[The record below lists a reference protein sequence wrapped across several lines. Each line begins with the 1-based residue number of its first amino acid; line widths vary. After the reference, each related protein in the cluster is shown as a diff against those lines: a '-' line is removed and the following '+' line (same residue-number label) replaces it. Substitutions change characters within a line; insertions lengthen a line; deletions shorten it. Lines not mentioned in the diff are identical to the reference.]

1 MKTVLFLCVA
11 NSARSQMAQGLA
23 QHHFRDSI
31 KAQSAGSEPSGQVNP
46 LAVQVMAD
54 AGIDISAH
62 SSKSVDQYDLSKI
75 DLVITLCAEEVCP
88 AVSGT
93 FERLH
98 WPIDDPADLNTP
110 EAFIKARDLILQK
123 LDAEFKEN
131 R

>member
-23 QHHFRDSI
+23 QHHFKDSI

-54 AGIDISAH
+54 TGIDISAH

-88 AVSGT
+88 IVPDKV
-93 FERLH
+93 ERMH
-98 WPIDDPADLNTP
+98 WPVDDPARANTP
-110 EAFIKARDLILQK
+110 EAFSNARDLILKK
-123 LDAEFKEN
+123 LMVEFLG
-131 R
+131 